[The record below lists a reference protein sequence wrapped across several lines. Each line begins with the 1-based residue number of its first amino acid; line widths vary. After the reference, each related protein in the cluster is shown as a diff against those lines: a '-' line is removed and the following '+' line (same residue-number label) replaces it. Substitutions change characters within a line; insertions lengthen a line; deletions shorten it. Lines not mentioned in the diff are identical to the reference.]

1 MTNPER
7 SLAEQPSVPPMSARL
22 QRVLALE
29 PSATALK
36 FNGNSYPWAYFAA
49 TVRDLDDLLLA
60 YPQARRI
67 GIVMRNRP
75 GPVAAAIATIATGRQ
90 IVTLSPHAGDAG
102 LAEDIAALRPDVI
115 VADDQ
120 DWERD
125 GVQAQAALAGAI
137 AARTSSER
145 GLEARAAD
153 WTAAPSCLPTDGV
166 SILMMTSGTTGKPKR
181 VALSYEQLAAA
192 FTAAGTDTEG
202 EAVRLRSGAAIL
214 WASLAHISGLY
225 FAIAHALEGRAIAL
239 MERFEVEPWARL
251 VRELRPGYLRLPPA
265 AIRMVLQADLPIDT
279 FASVRAVGSGTAPLS
294 PELSEAFYAKYGVP
308 VLVKYGATE
317 FAGAIAGWSLRD
329 YREYWQDKRGS
340 VGRVHPGIE
349 LRVTDPDSTDPT
361 STAPLPPDAVGILEV
376 SGRQLGTEEGQWVRT
391 NDLASLDVDGF
402 LYIHGRADDAINRGG
417 FKIPPSVIEDALRE
431 HPAVSDA
438 AAVGLPDERLG
449 EVPAAA
455 VTLRGPATERELL
468 DYLAARL
475 TRYQLPVL
483 IRVLAEL
490 PRSPSMKV
498 NRPRLR
504 EIVLDS
510 IEPEGAATEVPS
522 HG

>member
-1 MTNPER
+1 MTNPVR
-7 SLAEQPSVPPMSARL
+7 SLSEEHSLPPMSARL

-29 PSATALK
+29 PSATALM
-36 FNGNSYPWAYFAA
+36 FNGHNHHWAYYAD
-49 TVRDLDDLLLA
+49 TVRDLDELLLP

-75 GPVAAAIATIATGRQ
+75 GPIAAAIAAIATGRQ
-90 IVTLSPHAGDAG
+90 IVTLSPHIGDAG

-115 VADDQ
+115 VADDE
-120 DWERD
+120 DWNREDVR
-125 GVQAQAALAGAI
+125 AQTALVSAI
-137 AARTSSER
+137 PARTSAER
-145 GLEARAAD
+145 GLQARPAD
-153 WTAAPSCLPTDGV
+153 WTAAPSCLPTEGV

-202 EAVRLRSGAAIL
+202 ETVRLRTGTAIL
-214 WASLAHISGLY
+214 WSSLAHISGLY

-239 MERFEVEPWARL
+239 MERFEVGAWAEL

-265 AIRMVLQADLPIDT
+265 AIRMVLQADLPRDT

-294 PELSEAFYAKYGVP
+294 PELSEAFYTKYGVP

-329 YREYWQDKRGS
+329 YREYWQNKRGS
-340 VGRVHPGIE
+340 VGRVHPGVE
-349 LRVTDPDSTDPT
+349 MRVTDPDSA
-361 STAPLPPDAVGILEV
+361 APLPPNSVGILEV
-376 SGRQLGTEEGQWVRT
+376 SGRQLGTQEGQWLRT
-391 NDLASLDVDGF
+391 NDLASLDADGF

-431 HPAVSDA
+431 HPAVADA

-455 VTLRGPATERELL
+455 VTLHGAATEQGLL
-468 DYLAARL
+468 DYLATRL
-475 TRYQLPVL
+475 ARYQMPVL
-483 IRVLAEL
+483 IRVVDEL
-490 PRSPSMKV
+490 PRTPSMKV

-504 EIVLDS
+504 DIVLDS
-510 IEPEGAATEVPS
+510 DDPAGAATEVPS